1 VLTLTHLLQRT
12 AQSYGARTAI
22 HDPAGNLSWRE
33 YVSRAGRSAGM
44 LQRLGLRTGERYAIL
59 SRNSVWH
66 AELLLAGYWAGM
78 VPVPLNFRLAPSEI
92 AAMIEDAECR
102 VLFVEDYFVPML
114 AQPPLAPWKS
124 RAVCIG
130 EARDEP
136 ALPRVEALWMEAEE
150 VPAYDADENDD
161 ALLLYTG
168 GTTGRGKGVRLTHRN
183 IVTNA
188 LQLSRVMSASETDIY
203 LHVSPMFHST
213 DLKATVVSMF
223 GGGHVYLREFSP
235 AAVLQAIEH
244 HGVTI
249 ASLVPTMIIRILK
262 EAQVERYDVRSLRLI
277 SYGTAPMDEQWL
289 RKAMQAFP
297 QTGFHQCYGLTET
310 SPYLAILDEASHRR
324 ALDDRPQLLRAAGRL
339 LPGTAARIVDHDGT
353 VLGAGAV
360 GELVVSGP
368 QVSNGYLNRP
378 QDEAQAYRDG
388 WFYTGDI
395 GRIDDEGYLHILDR
409 KKEMV
414 ITGGEN
420 VYTREVETVLLQHPA
435 VAEVAVVG
443 VPDAQYGEALLAVL
457 VPGSAGPVDGSELIA
472 FCRNHLGGYK
482 IPRRFVFVEQLPRT
496 PMGKIRKHEL
506 RAAYLNSGDR

>member
-1 VLTLTHLLQRT
+1 
-12 AQSYGARTAI
+12 
-22 HDPAGNLSWRE
+22 
-33 YVSRAGRSAGM
+33 M
-44 LQRLGLRTGERYAIL
+44 LHRLGLRPGERYAIL

-78 VPVPLNFRLAPSEI
+78 VPVPLNFRLAPAEI
-92 AAMIEDAECR
+92 AAMLDDAACR
-102 VLFVEDYFVPML
+102 VLFVEDHFLPML
-114 AQPPLAPWKS
+114 AQPALAPWKS
-124 RAVCIG
+124 RAVLIG
-130 EARDEP
+130 GTTGNATAMPFTDALRADAEVMPAREADQ
-136 ALPRVEALWMEAEE
+136 
-150 VPAYDADENDD
+150 NDD

-168 GTTGRGKGVRLTHRN
+168 GTTGRGKGVRLSHRN

-188 LQLSRVMSASETDIY
+188 LQLSRIMTAGEDDIY

-235 AAVLQAIEH
+235 AAVLEAIERY
-244 HGVTI
+244 GITI

-262 EAQVERYDVRSLRLI
+262 EAEVGRYDLRRLRLI

-310 SPYLAILDEASHRR
+310 SPYLAILDEESHRR
-324 ALDDRPQLLRAAGRL
+324 ALDDRPGLLRAAGRL
-339 LPGTAARIVDHDGT
+339 LPGTAARIVGHDGT
-353 VLGAGAV
+353 VLGEGAI
-360 GELVVSGP
+360 GELAVSGP

-378 QDEAQAYRDG
+378 EEQAQAYRGG

-395 GRIDDEGYLHILDR
+395 ARIDGDGYLHILDR

-435 VAEVAVVG
+435 VAEAAVVG

-457 VPGSAGPVDGSELIA
+457 VPGKTGPVDGSELIA
-472 FCRNHLGGYK
+472 FCRSHLGGYK

-496 PMGKIRKHEL
+496 PLGKIRKHEL
-506 RAAYLNSGDR
+506 RAAYLEGGGER